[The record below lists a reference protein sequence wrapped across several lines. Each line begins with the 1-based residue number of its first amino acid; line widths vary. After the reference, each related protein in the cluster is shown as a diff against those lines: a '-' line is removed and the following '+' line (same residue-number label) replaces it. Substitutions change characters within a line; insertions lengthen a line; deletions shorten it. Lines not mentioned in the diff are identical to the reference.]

1 MLLSALLLQPQRLR
15 PILRGRRGN
24 DLSGAHL
31 HELCRRQRLTQL
43 AISRNE
49 EMHRQRVVRRLEKNP
64 VVPHDPVHTGCGLQA
79 VSVKLVFAHWTA
91 MPVVHVVFDALPSH
105 EMEER
110 DAIPAEVVIT
120 RQSRR
125 FPQQRQATPSF
136 TSHSINQMGHSSSLP
151 KLFKASA

>member
-1 MLLSALLLQPQRLR
+1 MRDETTLQRGQTRREEDVAVLLSVLLLEPQRLR
-15 PILRGRRGN
+15 PILRGRGGN

-49 EMHRQRVVRRLEKNP
+49 EMDCQRVIRRLEKIP
-64 VVPHDPVHTGCGLQA
+64 VVLHDPVHIWCGLQ
-79 VSVKLVFAHWTA
+79 VMDVKLGLAHWTA

-105 EMEER
+105 KMKDG

-136 TSHSINQMGHSSSLP
+136 IP
-151 KLFKASA
+151 Y